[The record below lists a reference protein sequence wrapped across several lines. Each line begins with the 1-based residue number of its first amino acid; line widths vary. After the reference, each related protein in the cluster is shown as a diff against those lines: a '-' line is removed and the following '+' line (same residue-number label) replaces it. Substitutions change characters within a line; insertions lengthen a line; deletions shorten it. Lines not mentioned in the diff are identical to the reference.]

1 MATATDT
8 VTTVEAPAPLAAKP
22 IMTHKQIMLVIY
34 GLMSGMFL
42 SSLAQTVFGT
52 AIRTIGD
59 DLHGLDQQ
67 AWVTTAFLITST
79 IAVPIYGK
87 LSDIFGRRPLFILG
101 IVIFILGS
109 TLSAFSTSMMM
120 LAAFRAFQGIGAG
133 ALMALPL
140 AIMGDILA
148 PRERAKYQ
156 GYFFAVFG
164 IATVIGPLV
173 GGLFAGA
180 KEILWIDGW
189 RWTFL
194 INIPLGLFAL
204 FMVITFLHLPKV
216 GKHKGP
222 RIDWWGAAAVIVA
235 LVPLLIVV
243 EQGRAWGWDSPAS
256 IACYVIG
263 GIGLVA
269 FIVIEALMKDDAI
282 IPLKLFRSGTF
293 SMATVLG
300 FLVGFAMFGAMMT
313 IPLYM
318 QIVVGMNPTQSGLS
332 MLPLIVGLMIASLT
346 SGQLTARTG
355 KYRIFPVLGT
365 LFTAVGFFSLT
376 LIRYET
382 PLWQIFAG
390 MFVLGLGL
398 GQLMQPLTLASQ
410 NSVAPHEMGVASS
423 AATFFRQIGGTLGTA
438 VMLSVLFSMLPA
450 NILHATE
457 DKANLTAALD
467 TALDPVASSKTEN
480 AAIMKQQ
487 WSAIVGPLTEN
498 IQAQLDKGVAEGDA
512 KAKAAADEAVT
523 SAVTAGVDQA
533 VAAGQL
539 PAEAAPAVIPLTV
552 AAAPPA
558 AEAAAHEKVLSAVAE
573 KAHASV
579 QGDKVAV
586 DWADHDQ
593 RTYWVDQLVPTL
605 QDQIKEKESDA
616 SGSASSGTTVND
628 TSFLTGA
635 DAALSKP
642 FMIGFIQGLVTL
654 YWVGFGVILLAFVL
668 TWFFKVPP
676 LRARSALQEQADKA
690 GMTETGS
697 IRTHKA

>member
-8 VTTVEAPAPLAAKP
+8 IATVTPPAPRAAQP
-22 IMTHKQIMLVIY
+22 IMTHKQIMLVVY

-101 IVIFILGS
+101 IVVFILGS

-243 EQGRAWGWDSPAS
+243 EQGRAWGWGSAGA

-263 GIGLVA
+263 GLGLVA

-300 FLVGFAMFGAMMT
+300 ILVGFAMFGAMMT

-318 QIVVGMNPTQSGLS
+318 QIVVGMNPTESGLS
-332 MLPLIVGLMIASLT
+332 MLPLIVGLMLASLA
-346 SGQLTARTG
+346 SGQITARTG

-382 PLWQIFAG
+382 PLWQIFVG

-410 NSVAPHEMGVASS
+410 NSVDPHEMGVASS

-438 VMLSVLFSMLPA
+438 VMLSVLFSLLPA
-450 NILHATE
+450 NILHATA

-467 TALDPVASSKTEN
+467 TALDPVQAGKAGN

-487 WSAIVGPLTEN
+487 WSPIVGPLTKN
-498 IQAQLDKGVAEGDA
+498 IQEQLDKGVAEGDA
-512 KAKAAADEAVT
+512 KAKEAADA
-523 SAVTAGVDQA
+523 AVTAAVTQAVDQA

-539 PAEAAPAVIPLTV
+539 PAAAAPAVIAQK
-552 AAAPPA
+552 AAEATPA
-558 AEAAAHEKVLSAVAE
+558 AEATAHQQVLKAVAE

-579 QGDKVAV
+579 QGDRVAV

-593 RTYWVDQLVPTL
+593 RTYWVDQIVPTL
-605 QDQIKEKESDA
+605 QDEIQKKADDA
-616 SGSASSGTTVND
+616 SGSSPVAVND

-635 DAALSKP
+635 DATLSKP

-654 YWVGFGVILLAFVL
+654 YWVGLGVILLAFVL

-690 GMTETGS
+690 GLTETGT
-697 IRTHKA
+697 IRTHSA

>member
-8 VTTVEAPAPLAAKP
+8 VTTVEAPPASKPAP

-101 IVIFILGS
+101 IVVFILGS

-243 EQGRAWGWDSPAS
+243 EQGRTWGWDSVAS
-256 IACYVIG
+256 ISCYLIG
-263 GIGLVA
+263 GLGLVA

-318 QIVVGMNPTQSGLS
+318 QIVVGMNPTESGLS
-332 MLPLIVGLMIASLT
+332 MLPLIVGLMIASLA
-346 SGQLTARTG
+346 SGQITARTG

-382 PLWQIFAG
+382 PLWQIFVG

-410 NSVAPHEMGVASS
+410 NSVDPHEMGVASS

-467 TALDPVASSKTEN
+467 TALDPAQAGKAEN

-487 WSAIVGPLTEN
+487 WSPIVGPLTKN

-523 SAVTAGVDQA
+523 AAVTAGVDQA

-539 PAEAAPAVIPLTV
+539 PAAAAPAVIAEKV
-552 AAAPPA
+552 AEATPA
-558 AEAAAHEKVLSAVAE
+558 AEAAAHEKVLTAVAE
-573 KAHASV
+573 KAHATV
-579 QGDKVAV
+579 NGDTVSV
-586 DWADHDQ
+586 DWADRAQ

-605 QDQIKEKESDA
+605 QDEIKKKADDA
-616 SGSASSGTTVND
+616 SGSSSTSVND

-635 DAALSKP
+635 DATLSKP

-654 YWVGFGVILLAFVL
+654 YWVGLGVILLAFVL

-690 GMTETGS
+690 GLTETGT
-697 IRTHKA
+697 IRTHSA

>member
-1 MATATDT
+1 
-8 VTTVEAPAPLAAKP
+8 
-22 IMTHKQIMLVIY
+22 MTHKQIMLVIY

-59 DLHGLDQQ
+59 DLHGLEQQ

-79 IAVPIYGK
+79 ISVPLYGK

-109 TLSAFSTSMMM
+109 VASAFSTSMLM
-120 LAAFRAFQGIGAG
+120 LAGFRAFQGIGAG

-148 PRERAKYQ
+148 PRERAKFQ

-164 IATVIGPLV
+164 IATVVGPLV

-180 KEILWIDGW
+180 DEILWIDGW

-222 RIDWWGAAAVIVA
+222 RIDWWGAAAVVVA
-235 LVPLLIVV
+235 LVPLLLVA
-243 EQGRAWGWDSPAS
+243 EQGREWGWTSAAA
-256 IACYVIG
+256 IACYATGLV
-263 GIGLVA
+263 GLVA
-269 FIVIEALMKDDAI
+269 FIVIEALMKEDAI
-282 IPLKLFRSGTF
+282 IPLKLFRSGAF
-293 SMATVLG
+293 SMATIIGV
-300 FLVGFAMFGAMMT
+300 LVGFAMFGAMMT

-318 QIVVGMNPTQSGLS
+318 QIVLGLNPTESGLS
-332 MLPLIVGLMIASLT
+332 MLPMIVGLIIASLA
-346 SGQLTARTG
+346 SGQITAKTG
-355 KYRIFPVLGT
+355 RYRIFPVTGS
-365 LFTAVGFFSLT
+365 LFTAIGFFTLT
-376 LIRYET
+376 MIRYET
-382 PLWQIFAG
+382 PLWEIYLG

-410 NSVAPHEMGVASS
+410 NAVEPHEMGVASS

-438 VMLSVLFSMLPA
+438 IMISVLFGMLPA

-457 DKANLTAALD
+457 DKATLTSALG
-467 TALDPVASSKTEN
+467 TALDPAEASKAEN
-480 AAIMKQQ
+480 ARIMKQL
-487 WSAIVGPLTEN
+487 WTPITGP
-498 IQAQLDKGVAEGDA
+498 IQTTIQSQLDKGLAEGDA
-512 KAKAAADEAVT
+512 KAKAAAAEAVT
-523 SAVTAGVDQA
+523 AKVTEGVNQA
-533 VAAGQL
+533 VAAGRL
-539 PAEAAPAVIPLTV
+539 PQ
-552 AAAPPA
+552 AAAPTVIAQKVAEATPA
-558 AEAAAHEKVLSAVAE
+558 AEAAAHEQVLKAVAE

-579 QGDKVAV
+579 QGDTVAV
-586 DWADHDQ
+586 DWADKAQ
-593 RTYWVDQLVPTL
+593 RSYWVDQLVPTL
-605 QDQIKEKESDA
+605 QEQMKKKDSA
-616 SGSASSGTTVND
+616 AAGSSSSSISD

-635 DAALSKP
+635 NPKLSKP
-642 FMIGFIQGLVTL
+642 FMVGFIDSIVVL
-654 YWVGFGVILLAFVL
+654 YWVALGVILLAFVL

-690 GMTETGS
+690 GVTETGS

>member
-8 VTTVEAPAPLAAKP
+8 VMTVEAPVAHAPKP

-216 GKHKGP
+216 GKHEGP

-243 EQGRAWGWDSPAS
+243 EQGRTWGWDSAAS
-256 IACYVIG
+256 IACYAIG
-263 GIGLVA
+263 GLGLVA
-269 FIVIEALMKDDAI
+269 FIVIEALMKEDAI

-293 SMATVLG
+293 AMATVLG
-300 FLVGFAMFGAMMT
+300 VLVGFAMFGAMMT

-318 QIVVGMNPTQSGLS
+318 QIVVGMNPTESGLS
-332 MLPLIVGLMIASLT
+332 MLPLILGLIIASLV
-346 SGQLTARTG
+346 SGQVTARTG
-355 KYRIFPVLGT
+355 RYRIFPVLGT

-410 NSVAPHEMGVASS
+410 NAVDPHEMGVASS

-438 VMLSVLFSMLPA
+438 VMLSVLFSMLPT

-457 DKANLTAALD
+457 DKANLTSALDAALD
-467 TALDPVASSKTEN
+467 PATSSKAEN

-487 WSAIVGPLTEN
+487 WGTIVGPLTKS

-512 KAKAAADEAVT
+512 KANAAAGDAVT
-523 SAVTAGVDQA
+523 AAVTAGVNQA
-533 VAAGQL
+533 VLAGQL
-539 PAEAAPAVIPLTV
+539 PAAAAPAVIAQKV
-552 AAAPPA
+552 AEATPA
-558 AEAAAHEKVLSAVAE
+558 AEASAHQQVLKAVAE

-579 QGDKVAV
+579 QGDTVAV

-605 QDQIKEKESDA
+605 QDQIKKKENDA
-616 SGSASSGTTVND
+616 SGSGSSGTAVND

-642 FMIGFIQGLVTL
+642 FKIGFIQGLVTL
-654 YWVGFGVILLAFVL
+654 YWVGLGVILLAFVL

-676 LRARSALQEQADKA
+676 LRARSALQERADKV

>member
-8 VTTVEAPAPLAAKP
+8 VTTVEASAPLAAKP

-180 KEILWIDGW
+180 NEILWIDGW
-189 RWTFL
+189 RWVFL

-216 GKHKGP
+216 GRHKGP
-222 RIDWWGAAAVIVA
+222 RIDWWGAAAVVVT
-235 LVPLLIVV
+235 LVPLLLVA
-243 EQGRAWGWDSPAS
+243 EQGRTWGWTSAAS
-256 IACYVIG
+256 IACYVTG
-263 GIGLVA
+263 VVGLIA
-269 FIVIEALMKDDAI
+269 FIVIEAVMKEDAI

-293 SMATVLG
+293 TMATIIGV
-300 FLVGFAMFGAMMT
+300 LVGFAMFGAMMT

-318 QIVVGMNPTQSGLS
+318 QIVVGMNPTESGLS
-332 MLPLIVGLMIASLT
+332 MLPLIVGLMIASLA
-346 SGQLTARTG
+346 SGQITARTG
-355 KYRIFPVLGT
+355 KYRIFPVLGS
-365 LFTAVGFFSLT
+365 LFTAIGFFSLT

-382 PLWQIFAG
+382 PLWQIFLG

-410 NSVAPHEMGVASS
+410 NAVDPHEMGVASS

-438 VMLSVLFSMLPA
+438 IMISVLFGMLPA
-450 NILHATE
+450 NIVHATE
-457 DKANLTAALD
+457 DKATLTSALD
-467 TALDPVASSKTEN
+467 TAFDPAQAGKAEN
-480 AAIMKQQ
+480 AAIMKQL
-487 WSAIVGPLTEN
+487 WTPIVDPIGKN
-498 IQAQLDKGVAEGDA
+498 IQDQLDKGVAEGDA

-523 SAVTAGVDQA
+523 QKVTEGVNQA

-539 PAEAAPAVIPLTV
+539 PADAAPAVIAQKV
-552 AAAPPA
+552 AEATPA
-558 AEAAAHEKVLSAVAE
+558 AESAAHEQVLKAVAE
-573 KAHASV
+573 KAHAGV
-579 QGDKVAV
+579 QGDGVAV
-586 DWADHDQ
+586 NWADRDQ

-605 QDQIKEKESDA
+605 QDEMKKKDSAA
-616 SGSASSGTTVND
+616 SGSSSSSISD
-628 TSFLTGA
+628 TSFLTGS
-635 DAALSKP
+635 DPKLSKP
-642 FMIGFIQGLVTL
+642 FMVGFIDSLVSL

-697 IRTHKA
+697 IRTHRA

>member
-332 MLPLIVGLMIASLT
+332 MLPLIVGLMIASLA

-539 PAEAAPAVIPLTV
+539 PAEAAPAVIAQKV
-552 AAAPPA
+552 AEATPA

-605 QDQIKEKESDA
+605 QDQIKKKESDA

>member
-1 MATATDT
+1 MSTATDT
-8 VTTVEAPAPLAAKP
+8 VETIDAVEPVVSRASAP
-22 IMTHKQIMLVIY
+22 IMTHKQILLVIY
-34 GLMSGMFL
+34 GLMAGMFL

-180 KEILWIDGW
+180 KQILWIDGW
-189 RWTFL
+189 RWCFL

-222 RIDWWGAAAVIVA
+222 RIDWWGAVAVIVA
-235 LVPLLIVV
+235 LVPLLLVA
-243 EQGRAWGWDSPAS
+243 EQGRTWGWTSAPS
-256 IACYVIG
+256 IVCYAT
-263 GIGLVA
+263 GLVGLVG
-269 FIVIEALMKDDAI
+269 FVVIEALMKDDAI

-293 SMATVLG
+293 TMATVIG
-300 FLVGFAMFGAMMT
+300 VLVGFAMFGAMMT

-318 QIVVGMNPTQSGLS
+318 QIVVGLNPTQSGLS
-332 MLPLIVGLMIASLT
+332 MLPLIIGLMIASLT
-346 SGQLTARTG
+346 SGQITARTG
-355 KYRIFPVLGT
+355 RYRIFPVLGT
-365 LFTAVGFFSLT
+365 LFTSVGFLALT
-376 LIRYET
+376 FIRYET
-382 PLWQIFAG
+382 PLWQIFVG

-410 NSVAPHEMGVASS
+410 NSVDPHEMGVASS

-438 VMLSVLFSMLPA
+438 IMLSVLFSMLPA
-450 NILHATE
+450 NILHASA
-457 DKANLTAALD
+457 DKATLTAGLDAALD
-467 TALDPVASSKTEN
+467 PAVAGKAEN
-480 AAIMKQQ
+480 AGIMQKQ
-487 WSAIVGPLTEN
+487 WTPIVTP
-498 IQAQLDKGVAEGDA
+498 IQKTIQDQLDRG
-512 KAKAAADEAVT
+512 
-523 SAVTAGVDQA
+523 
-533 VAAGQL
+533 VAAG
-539 PAEAAPAVIPLTV
+539 
-552 AAAPPA
+552 
-558 AEAAAHEKVLSAVAE
+558 
-573 KAHASV
+573 
-579 QGDKVAV
+579 DRVAV
-586 DWADHDQ
+586 DWADEDQ
-593 RTYWVDQLVPTL
+593 RRYWVDRLVPTL
-605 QDQIKEKESDA
+605 HDQIAKKEKSAES
-616 SGSASSGTTVND
+616 SGSNGGVND

-635 DAALSKP
+635 DARLTKP
-642 FMIGFIQGLVTL
+642 FMMGFIQSVVVL

-668 TWFFKVPP
+668 TWFFRVPP

-690 GMTETGS
+690 GLTETGT
-697 IRTHKA
+697 IRTHRA